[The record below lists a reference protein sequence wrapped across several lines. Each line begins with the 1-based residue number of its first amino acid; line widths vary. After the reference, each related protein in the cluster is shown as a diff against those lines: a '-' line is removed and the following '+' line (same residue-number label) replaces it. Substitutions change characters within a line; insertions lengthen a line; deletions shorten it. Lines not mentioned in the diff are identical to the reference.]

1 MNKSL
6 PKKLDHMSWTLSAK
20 LLEKCKGDNYL
31 MIIPFEHM
39 AETLKEIWSQF
50 FTFLYTLV

>member
-6 PKKLDHMSWTLSAK
+6 VKKLDHMSWTLSAK

-39 AETLKEIWSQF
+39 AETLKEI
-50 FTFLYTLV
+50 